1 MYITYESPQ
10 WTIENRIIKKY
21 SQPHKRIPTE
31 IPKPNFL
38 PSKLVR
44 TYDMQVVPG
53 NQVNEGYCALSYS
66 WNQSGEI
73 NFDKTTGKSTRID
86 QGKHIIKR
94 DYTPNINNHGNNQYS
109 NNNNNPIEEWWHTFI
124 INNDY
129 FKSTKQK
136 EKEKEQPKHVSYY
149 VPFQD
154 IIKHICHDFNIK
166 YIWFDQMCINQNDQ
180 QEKHQEIQHMHR
192 IYNNAYCTVALVP
205 EFNLK
210 VQDDTKKHNNNSH
223 VDILMYDDAER
234 KIHEESQWF
243 KRLWTLEETVKSQE
257 LLFIGQNV
265 HVWAQD
271 THPFK
276 RVHTIFNKSSE
287 ELSLRHIL
295 FYAHMR
301 TSTNDHDRVYAL
313 ANLFPD
319 IMQKLDIDYDQSLN
333 DLIIRF
339 YGLLAEKDITI
350 LFFGGHNEYKH
361 IGRVKDTTTTRT
373 NTTDNKYKV
382 PIQQF
387 NLPSWTS
394 VHGEHIFIDDHITST
409 FTDYS
414 ISGRSML
421 VKCTGISNEQQS
433 YRMENDTISSF
444 TIQQEDIPPIPDNH
458 HFWRLGITAQLFSN
472 QPNHVATKAISL
484 NTSYLDTKK
493 IKNLNRISKTLCNL
507 SNFMKINKKSL
518 YWYTQEGTGVEQ
530 KQMISGT
537 TSCSSSITEEGVHIN
552 EPASISFLLTEDIK
566 FNTSAQYVILSGIP
580 FKNHTESNRALS
592 FKERNKNYYPV
603 ITKDSVDT
611 NHYRAIGTCEII
623 HPDYLFSDCNN
634 LSNPR
639 TYLIQ

>member
-10 WTIENRIIKKY
+10 WTIENRIVKKY
-21 SQPHKRIPTE
+21 SQPHKRIPTG

-73 NFDKTTGKSTRID
+73 NFDKTTGKSNRID
-86 QGKHIIKR
+86 QGKHMIKR
-94 DYTPNINNHGNNQYS
+94 DYTFNINNHGNN
-109 NNNNNPIEEWWHTFI
+109 NNNTIEEWWNTFI

-136 EKEKEQPKHVSYY
+136 QKEKEQPKHISYH
-149 VPFQD
+149 VQFQD

-192 IYNNAYCTVALVP
+192 IYNNAYCTIALVP
-205 EFNLK
+205 EFVLK
-210 VQDDTKKHNNNSH
+210 VQEAKKHHHRH
-223 VDILMYDDAER
+223 VDILMYDNAER

-319 IMQKLDIDYDQSLN
+319 IMEKLDIDYNQSLH
-333 DLIIRF
+333 DLMIQF
-339 YGLLAEKDITI
+339 YGLLAEKDIAI
-350 LFFGGHNEYKH
+350 LFFGGHNEYKY
-361 IGRVKDTTTTRT
+361 IGRIKDTTTTT
-373 NTTDNKYKV
+373 ANEYKV

-387 NLPSWTS
+387 DLPSWTS

-433 YRMENDTISSF
+433 KNRMDKDAISSF
-444 TIQQEDIPPIPDNH
+444 IIQQKDIPPIPDHH
-458 HFWRLGITAQLFSN
+458 HFWRLGIMAQLFSN
-472 QPNHVATKAISL
+472 QQNHVVTKAISL
-484 NTSYLDTKK
+484 NISYLDTKE

-507 SNFMKINKKSL
+507 SNFMMINKENL
-518 YWYTQEGTGVEQ
+518 YWYIQEDTRVEQ
-530 KQMISGT
+530 EQMISST
-537 TSCSSSITEEGVHIN
+537 TTNNNSSSSIIEGININ

-592 FKERNKNYYPV
+592 LKERNKNYYPV
-603 ITKDSVDT
+603 ITKDSSDDT
-611 NHYRAIGTCEII
+611 NLHYRAI
-623 HPDYLFSDCNN
+623 DN
-634 LSNPR
+634 LVN
-639 TYLIQ
+639 